1 MFFMLV
7 FHSSNQCFDNPD
19 VEHSR
24 EALDFGKGFYVT
36 RLKEQAEKYAG
47 RFLRAGEDAY
57 LHTYEYS
64 PNSDLSIK
72 IFDSYDEEWLDF
84 VCNCRKGGE
93 IYKQFDIIE
102 GGVANDKVFQTVD
115 LYMAGIYNKEQALQN
130 LVYEMPNNQ
139 LCFIT
144 QRAID
149 NCLRFIEHIKYNHG

>member
-1 MFFMLV
+1 MLV
-7 FHSSNQCFDNPD
+7 YHSSDQCFVSPD

-36 RLKEQAEKYAG
+36 RLQDQAEKYAN
-47 RFLRAGEDAY
+47 RFLRAGNDAY
-57 LHTYEYS
+57 LHIFEYS
-64 PNSDLSIK
+64 PVSDLRFK

-84 VCNCRKGGE
+84 VCNCRKGKDV
-93 IYKQFDIIE
+93 YKQYDIIE

-115 LYMAGIYNKEQALQN
+115 LYMSGIYNKEQALQN
-130 LVYEMPNNQ
+130 LAYEMPNNQ

-149 NCLRFIEHIKYNHG
+149 NCLRFIEHKIYNHG